1 MADGSSNTKAGSIIL
16 DKKLNLVFPITH
28 GDKLLYVHA
37 MPIRRE
43 TFEQY
48 FLVISKTF
56 AAIYKDNLQLFAGA
70 RICALMMRQVAQDTY
85 RSDGRTWWEGSDGV
99 GSGLLGEIRRL
110 ANVVCTDDS
119 GRWVTMPYEDAVAH
133 KILDE
138 EDVQEVEGTLAFF
151 TVNYAIHKR
160 EVARGIL
167 TSSGELWGW
176 QISSL
181 DLQEFR
187 TSLTTSMQDA
197 PTGATATPSSIPS

>member
-1 MADGSSNTKAGSIIL
+1 VADGSSTTKAHSIAL
-16 DKKLNLVFPITH
+16 DKRLNLVLPIEH

-70 RICALMMRQVAQDTY
+70 RVCALMMREVSKETL

-99 GSGLLGEIRRL
+99 DAGLLGEIRRL

-119 GRWVTMPYEDAVAH
+119 GRWISMPYEDAVKH
-133 KILDE
+133 HLLDE
-138 EDVQEVEGTLAFF
+138 DDIQEVEGTLAFF

-167 TSSGELWGW
+167 SSSGELWGW
-176 QISSL
+176 QITSS
-181 DLQEFR
+181 DLSEFK
-187 TSLTTSMQDA
+187 TSLTTSTREGS
-197 PTGATATPSSIPS
+197 TGGTETPSSIPS

>member
-1 MADGSSNTKAGSIIL
+1 MADGSSTTQAGKIVL
-16 DKKLNLVFPITH
+16 DKKINLVFPITH

-70 RICALMMRQVAQDTY
+70 RVCALMMREVAKDTL

-99 GSGLLGEIRRL
+99 EAGLLGEIRRL
-110 ANVVCTDDS
+110 ANVVCTDDV
-119 GRWVTMPYEDAVAH
+119 GNWITMPYDDAVRH
-133 KILDE
+133 RILDE
-138 EDVQEVEGTLAFF
+138 DDIQEVEGTLAFF

-160 EVARGIL
+160 EVGRAIL

-176 QISSL
+176 QIISS
-181 DLQEFR
+181 DLQEFK
-187 TSLTTSMQDA
+187 TSLTTSTREEL
-197 PTGATATPSSIPS
+197 TGETGTALSIPS